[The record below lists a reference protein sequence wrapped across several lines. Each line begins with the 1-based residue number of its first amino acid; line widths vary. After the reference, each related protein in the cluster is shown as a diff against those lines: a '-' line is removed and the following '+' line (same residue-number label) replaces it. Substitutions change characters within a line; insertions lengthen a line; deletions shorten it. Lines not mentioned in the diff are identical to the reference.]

1 MGVVPLKCFRCILE
15 EQSVLYRCSSDLSQ
29 EPHLLACG
37 PGCQPKTLHAS
48 QGVWGGF
55 KSCQLSPLPLPMN
68 LSLNPHP
75 PLSSQRL
82 PLESWRAFQRGI
94 MNQTL
99 SRCLSLFLQPWVS
112 PEDRE
117 SFVLHGV
124 PLQKGAC
131 EQSILPLGTT
141 PHGFFFHLSS

>member
-1 MGVVPLKCFRCILE
+1 
-15 EQSVLYRCSSDLSQ
+15 
-29 EPHLLACG
+29 
-37 PGCQPKTLHAS
+37 
-48 QGVWGGF
+48 
-55 KSCQLSPLPLPMN
+55 
-68 LSLNPHP
+68 
-75 PLSSQRL
+75 
-82 PLESWRAFQRGI
+82 

-117 SFVLHGV
+117 PFVLHGV

-141 PHGFFFHLSS
+141 SN

>member
-1 MGVVPLKCFRCILE
+1 
-15 EQSVLYRCSSDLSQ
+15 
-29 EPHLLACG
+29 
-37 PGCQPKTLHAS
+37 
-48 QGVWGGF
+48 
-55 KSCQLSPLPLPMN
+55 
-68 LSLNPHP
+68 
-75 PLSSQRL
+75 
-82 PLESWRAFQRGI
+82 

-124 PLQKGAC
+124 SLQKGAC

-141 PHGFFFHLSS
+141 PQGFFFPPVLLGIASVKSLSVCEGLSQKL

>member
-1 MGVVPLKCFRCILE
+1 MLLRSILE
-15 EQSVLYRCSSDLSQ
+15 EQSVLCCCSSDLSQ

-37 PGCQPKTLHAS
+37 PGCQLHAS
-48 QGVWGGF
+48 QGIWGGF

-75 PLSSQRL
+75 PHSQRL
-82 PLESWRAFQRGI
+82 PLKSWRGFQRGI

-99 SRCLSLFLQPWVS
+99 SRCLSLFLQSWIS

-124 PLQKGAC
+124 SLQKGAC

-141 PHGFFFHLSS
+141 PHGFFSHLSS